1 MKPIHRN
8 IAAVGLSACVFGL
21 VLCPYV
27 YVAIGALAG
36 FGLAFSFL
44 TLPPLAAST
53 GLLLYRFLSNPS
65 GQRIRPWMELV
76 CFSVVIAFLVLVS
89 GFSLHTTLERIGLT
103 SSVFLASSVLCLP
116 VVLMRRTALQ
126 QRVESLPV
134 LAVRLTLITV
144 LTVASAAAVA
154 FSFAEPAFI

>member
-1 MKPIHRN
+1 VKPSHRT
-8 IAAVGLSACVFGL
+8 IAATGLSACVFGL
-21 VLCPYV
+21 ALCPYV

-53 GLLLYRFLSNPS
+53 ALLLYCFLSKPS
-65 GQRIRPWMELV
+65 GQRTRLRLELI

-89 GFSLHTTLERIGLT
+89 GFSLHTTLERIGL
-103 SSVFLASSVLCLP
+103 SASVFLASSALCLP
-116 VVLMRRTALQ
+116 VVLVRRTALQ

-134 LAVRLTLITV
+134 LAVRLTLIAI